1 MAPTFPEPEKAVCIF
16 RPNMGKLN
24 KNGLKGKAIVS
35 IDLVKK
41 LTDKQDYCSMR
52 VELTGLTAGTRSF
65 HFHENGDL
73 RYGFAQELDPSTIG
87 PIFSTGK
94 LEVKQWDV
102 VPDASGKAV
111 FETACTL
118 GQVSELVGRSL
129 TVHSGADASSSTI
142 AMAVCGLAN
151 PASCFYDSDKS
162 GIRCGSAQP
171 PVDANPG
178 KTKVGGAS
186 SARAIGRAA
195 AAAAVVAAGVF
206 GML

>member
-1 MAPTFPEPEKAVCIF
+1 MFFGDGA
-16 RPNMGKLN
+16 G
-24 KNGLKGKAIVS
+24 AI
-35 IDLVKK
+35 L
-41 LTDKQDYCSMR
+41 
-52 VELTGLTAGTRSF
+52 LTATEEDR
-65 HFHENGDL
+65 
-73 RYGFAQELDPSTIG
+73 GFLQFELHSDGAGKDGFTVPAGGCEIPTTAETMAQGLHNFQMD
-87 PIFSTGK
+87 
-94 LEVKQWDV
+94 
-102 VPDASGKAV
+102 GKAV